1 MLRKQNDSVLI
12 GFMIGVTVPVLGYW
26 VIENIFAI
34 LTDQGIMDATTI
46 STIGKRSK
54 TLALLGICCNIIPSQ
69 YASSRRYV
77 SVMKGIILAT
87 LIYAACWAAH
97 FYFGIGI

>member
-26 VIENIFAI
+26 VIENVFTI
-34 LTDQGIMDATTI
+34 LTDQGIMDEVTG
-46 STIGKRSK
+46 STFGKRGK
-54 TLALLGICCNIIPSQ
+54 TLALLAICCNIIPSQ
-69 YASSRRYV
+69 YANGRRYV
-77 SVMKGIILAT
+77 NVMKGVILAT
-87 LIYAACWAAH
+87 LIYAAFWAAH